1 MPLIRRRGSLLA
13 KLLGVISLVIAL
25 VTAIVWASI
34 DFFVFDYFGSLLDH
48 HHIPEKMKVL
58 ESAMEGPF
66 YDFNLG
72 ADLNGDVK
80 TKECETELKCKNITV
95 KITPDVRAILNG
107 KEVPLGYFIK
117 SSHQPSSLHFNNA
130 TKKLARIT
138 WISPT
143 STKR

>member
-1 MPLIRRRGSLLA
+1 MKNFG
-13 KLLGVISLVIAL
+13 KLLILTLLPIC
-25 VTAIVWASI
+25 TATADPATSQR
-34 DFFVFDYFGSLLDH
+34 S
-48 HHIPEKMKVL
+48 EKMKVL